1 MNGTSGVSRCTARCT
16 ATYTKPMGHV
26 VSAVTQNGITKYVCR
41 KRAIGKSNYWDSLV
55 CKKCHELGKAVL
67 VAPISA
73 LQRKIRS
80 LGLINDPVK
89 RKAADLYMESFKEAL
104 IVRHTQARTNMRAAL
119 AQLRRQLK
127 KIVGE
132 DVVSKAISVES
143 LKEEARKRARATKKR
158 ASSTDTGTASKRP
171 KNMPGMTRQM
181 SQMYATEF
189 NIPREV
195 ARNILAEN
203 PQLRKP
209 GQLESLRDLGSLGK
223 TMFTKSFVAKP
234 SVVPPVG
241 EPSAERHHSSEEETD
256 SSESSAEESS
266 EEEPVKRPVP
276 A

>member
-1 MNGTSGVSRCTARCT
+1 MWAR
-16 ATYTKPMGHV
+16 
-26 VSAVTQNGITKYVCR
+26 
-41 KRAIGKSNYWDSLV
+41 
-55 CKKCHELGKAVL
+55 
-67 VAPISA
+67 
-73 LQRKIRS
+73 
-80 LGLINDPVK
+80 
-89 RKAADLYMESFKEAL
+89 
-104 IVRHTQARTNMRAAL
+104 
-119 AQLRRQLK
+119 
-127 KIVGE
+127 
-132 DVVSKAISVES
+132 
-143 LKEEARKRARATKKR
+143 ARKRARATKKR

-266 EEEPVKRPVP
+266 EEEESESERGDDDDSPWDLRTIESFTIASRKLESEDYTELWLYDL
-276 A
+276 